1 MTMHD
6 VRLYDKTL
14 TILAPHKVPP
24 GAGGKLLLAYSES
37 WRTYHNSAHIL
48 QMLELARS
56 LDVDLSQ
63 EAMERLELM
72 ILYHDAWYKV
82 GRSAGENEK
91 KSAEWAWDDLS
102 QDERPEALTRRR
114 AVKQGILATATHS
127 LDNINPEYVDEIA
140 TLLDLD
146 LWGLGQ
152 STERFQ
158 EDTEK
163 VWREYQS
170 IATRQEFDAGRAAW
184 ARSFLAARKR
194 IYHTEPFL
202 HLEDQARR
210 NLEALAG

>member
-1 MTMHD
+1 MHD
-6 VRLYDKTL
+6 VRLYDRTL
-14 TILAPHKVPP
+14 SILGPRKVPP
-24 GAGGKLLLAYSES
+24 GAGGRLLLAYSES
-37 WRTYHNSAHIL
+37 WRTYHNSSHIV

-56 LDVDLSQ
+56 LDIDLDH

-82 GRSAGENEK
+82 GRAAGENEK

-102 QDERPEALTRRR
+102 QDGRPEAVRLRR

-127 LDNINPEYVDEIA
+127 LDNINPDYVDEIA

-152 STERFQ
+152 SAERFH
-158 EDTEK
+158 EDTER
-163 VWREYQS
+163 VWQEYQP
-170 IATRQEFDAGRAAW
+170 IATRQEFDAGRSSW
-184 ARSFLAARKR
+184 ARSFLESRDS

-202 HLEDQARR
+202 HLEDQAKR
-210 NLEALAG
+210 NLEQLAG